1 MPSVPLLP
9 LPQSKPRRNNNPW
22 KANMESFH
30 IVQHFGDWNWSQ
42 YFERSQLCEA
52 ELLSI
57 DKKHVACYGIP
68 LKNET

>member
-1 MPSVPLLP
+1 
-9 LPQSKPRRNNNPW
+9 
-22 KANMESFH
+22 MESFH
-30 IVQHFGDWNWSQ
+30 IVQHFGDWNWRQ
-42 YFERSQLCEA
+42 YFEQSQLCEA